1 MLITSVCTLII
12 LISMAYND
20 DKELIRYHSTGLVGT
35 PTPRVRKMMTDL
47 EGVACL
53 NTPEKDFHTR

>member
-1 MLITSVCTLII
+1 
-12 LISMAYND
+12 MAYND